1 MIPEAGERAVL
12 ARLSDYLPFFSPSE
26 TGFAA
31 PELAVART
39 FGFSCFGFF
48 ASLFPRLLSPFP
60 IASSQVDYPARRHA
74 GRTDLRKIMV
84 A

>member
-1 MIPEAGERAVL
+1 MPEAGERSVL
-12 ARLSDYLPFFSPSE
+12 ARLSAYLPFFSLSE
-26 TGFAA
+26 IDFDA

-39 FGFSCFGFF
+39 LGFTCFGFL
-48 ASLFPRLLSPFP
+48 ASLLPRCLSPFP

-74 GRTDLRKIMV
+74 GRTDLRKTMV